1 MELYSQALKLAKS
14 RNMQLLSKEEQSQK
28 RCESLNSFAGN
39 LNAADGFDC
48 PACLNRGY
56 IYTVGEGGEIVTKA
70 CAKCDAIRNTLRLLR
85 QSGLTQYS
93 FESFVV
99 SDEWQKR
106 ILDTVISFTINGG
119 DKWLFIGGQSGA
131 GKTHLCSAALIN
143 RVHKQQKEARL
154 FTWIDNAKKL
164 KRFSADD
171 ESVEFATAAFKNV
184 PLLYIDDL
192 FKTCSGAGVTNAD
205 INLALDIIDYRYRN
219 NLVTII
225 SSEMSIDDIIRIS
238 EALGGRIKQRAK
250 EYAIHISKDINK
262 NYRLK
267 G

>member
-1 MELYSQALKLAKS
+1 MVKS
-14 RNMQLLSKEEQSQK
+14 RNMPLLSKEEQAQK
-28 RCESLNSFAGN
+28 RCESLNSFTGN
-39 LNAADGFDC
+39 LNDADGYNC
-48 PACLNRGY
+48 PICLNRGY
-56 IYTVGEGGEIVTKA
+56 IYTVGSGGEIVTKT
-70 CAKCDAIRNTLRLLR
+70 CAKCNAIRNTLRLLD
-85 QSGLTQYS
+85 QSGITQHT
-93 FESFVV
+93 FEGFKV
-99 SDEWQKR
+99 SDDWQKQ

-143 RVHKQQKEARL
+143 RVHRQQKEALL
-154 FTWIDNAKKL
+154 FTWIENAKKL
-164 KRFSADD
+164 KKFSDD
-171 ESVEFATAAFKNV
+171 EGIENEIAAFKRV

-192 FKTCSGAGVTNAD
+192 FKTSSGAGVTKAD

-225 SSEMSIDDIIRIS
+225 SSEMSIDNIVVIS
-238 EALGGRIKQRAK
+238 EALGGRIKQRSK

-267 G
+267 E

>member
-70 CAKCDAIRNTLRLLR
+70 CEKCSTIRKTLQLLR
-85 QSGLTQYS
+85 QSGAENCR
-93 FESFVV
+93 FENYIVT
-99 SDEWQKR
+99 DEWQKR
-106 ILDTVISFTINGG
+106 ILDTVISFTIYGG
-119 DKWLFIGGQSGA
+119 DKWLYIGGQNGA

-143 RVHKQQKEARL
+143 RVHEQQKDAL
-154 FTWIDNAKKL
+154 IFHWIDDAKKF
-164 KRFSADD
+164 KKFSDD
-171 ESVEFATAAFKNV
+171 EIVENELETFKRV
-184 PLLYIDDL
+184 PMLYIDDL
-192 FKTCSGAGVTNAD
+192 FQANGIAGVTNAD
-205 INLALDIIDYRYRN
+205 IKLALNIIDYRYRN

-250 EYAIHISKDINK
+250 EYAIQISKDKNK
-262 NYRLK
+262 DIRLK
-267 G
+267 E